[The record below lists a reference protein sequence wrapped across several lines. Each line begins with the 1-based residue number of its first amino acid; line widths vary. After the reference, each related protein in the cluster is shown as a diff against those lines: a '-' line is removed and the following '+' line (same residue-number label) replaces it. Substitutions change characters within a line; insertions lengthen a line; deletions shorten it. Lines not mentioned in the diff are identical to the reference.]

1 VGVGVMPQAVAERCA
16 KSMAI
21 ASIEL
26 TDPWAARNLAVC
38 VRRSDALP
46 AYAQLLLRHLLG
58 SR

>member
-1 VGVGVMPQAVAERCA
+1 
-16 KSMAI
+16 MAI
-21 ASIEL
+21 ASIAL

-46 AYAQLLLRHLLG
+46 ANAQLLLRHLLG